1 VRDFYVAALDR
12 PATNNVPDFI
22 EFERDTQRIQNG
34 VIVGEGA
41 WQQVLNENRAEFMS
55 NFVMRAE
62 FVGLYPT
69 TDTPTQY
76 VDKIYQH
83 AGITPETPQ
92 ERADAIAE
100 FGPVATAADAGA
112 RGRALMRI
120 TQNAEFQARELN
132 RSFVH
137 MEYIGYLRRNPNEAP
152 DGNFVGYDFWLRK
165 LIQSHGDFLQAEM
178 IKSFLTSDEY
188 RKRFGR

>member
-1 VRDFYVAALDR
+1 
-12 PATNNVPDFI
+12 
-22 EFERDTQRIQNG
+22 
-34 VIVGEGA
+34 
-41 WQQVLNENRAEFMS
+41 
-55 NFVMRAE
+55 
-62 FVGLYPT
+62 
-69 TDTPTQY
+69 
-76 VDKIYQH
+76 
-83 AGITPETPQ
+83 
-92 ERADAIAE
+92 
-100 FGPVATAADAGA
+100 
-112 RGRALMRI
+112 MRI